1 MNLYNYLFIIYSMNK
16 HVEKNFND
24 DDYIIE
30 VEKIILSSILN
41 KHREIDEIF
50 LHLAVSDFIKIEH
63 KIIFKNALDFRN
75 NNKEIDYV
83 SLIYQIKNVENI
95 LDIDFYEGYLAS
107 LYANYS
113 YDQNISQLIEI
124 IKNASIKR
132 KIVDFSETLKET
144 DLDIINAQEKLWEL
158 EKEFADIAGSK
169 KSQEIEGISKILD
182 DFNKKLLSRK
192 EQSDELEVVKSG
204 YENIDA
210 LTNGFGFG
218 DLVIL
223 AARPGIGKTTLA
235 INFLISVAKNLKVK
249 NEENEKKESKEKE
262 QAVLMFSIEMGREQI
277 CQRMLSITSNVNPT
291 KKNLSATEE
300 SALHYGI
307 ISLKSLPIYIDDSS
321 DLTLIDIQSKLKQ
334 ISNTKEI
341 KLVVLD
347 YLQLLKASTKN
358 SPGMNRQQEVAEIS
372 RTLKKLARQFKIPII
387 SIAQLSRRIEE
398 RKGGPNSKPMLS
410 DLRES
415 GSIEQDADM
424 VCFINYVTTEEDDSF
439 PEINID
445 GFQKNSLVDV
455 EFILAKNRNGATGSC
470 FLTFDKEHS
479 LFLEKAK

>member
-1 MNLYNYLFIIYSMNK
+1 MNIDI
-16 HVEKNFND
+16 EKKAFD
-24 DDYIIE
+24 DNYIIE
-30 VEKIILSSILN
+30 VEKVIISSILN
-41 KHREIDEIF
+41 KDKEIDEIF
-50 LHLAVSDFIKIEH
+50 LHLATSDFLKIEH
-63 KIIFKNALDFRN
+63 RIIFKNASLFRE
-75 NNKEIDYV
+75 NNKEIDYI
-83 SLIYQIKNVENI
+83 SLIYQIKNSEVN
-95 LDIDFYEGYLAS
+95 LDFKFYENYIADLFS
-107 LYANYS
+107 NYS
-113 YDQNISQLIEI
+113 YDQNIPQFIEI

-132 KIVDFSETLKET
+132 KINDFSETLKDT

-169 KSQEIEGISKILD
+169 KSQEIEGIGKILD
-182 DFNKKLLSRK
+182 DFNKKLLLRK
-192 EQSDELEVVKSG
+192 EMSNDSEVVKSG
-204 YENIDA
+204 YQNIDA

-235 INFLISVAKNLKVK
+235 INFLISVAKTLKVK
-249 NEENEKKESKEKE
+249 NKENEAKEIKEKE

-291 KKNLSATEE
+291 KKDLSATEE
-300 SALHYGI
+300 SALHYGVV
-307 ISLKSLPIYIDDSS
+307 SLKTLPIYIDDSS

-334 ISNTKEI
+334 ISNSKEI

-347 YLQLLKASTKN
+347 YLQLLKASTRN
-358 SPGMNRQQEVAEIS
+358 TSGMNRQQEVAEIS
-372 RTLKKLARQFKIPII
+372 RTLKKLARQFKVPII

-398 RKGGPNSKPMLS
+398 RKGGPNAKPMLS

-424 VCFINYVTTEEDDSF
+424 VCFINYVTNDEDDSF
-439 PEINID
+439 PDINIE

-479 LFLEKAK
+479 LFLEKSK